1 MIRPWLAKYIKLPTN
16 VENGQN
22 DTYDNNFDDF
32 TLYLSEFSSHQIK
45 SIKAIN
51 DIHTSYLVLE

>member
-1 MIRPWLAKYIKLPTN
+1 MIRPWLAKYQKLPTN

-22 DTYDNNFDDF
+22 DTYENNFDDF
-32 TLYLSEFSSHQIK
+32 TLYLSDVSSHQIK
-45 SIKAIN
+45 AMN